1 MAQGITYF
9 RLKSEYPGD
18 ITKNCGLTGVEVDS
32 NFHFLEG
39 KDVKSLT
46 ISDDG
51 KDLVIT
57 LLDGTTVIGE
67 GIMEA
72 AKDEL
77 SFSFN
82 PSTGVLTIIHNGEV
96 QEVPGFNTGSGQSI
110 VYTDDSLKGDGTPA
124 NPLGLSQ
131 QYSPGTKKAV
141 LSVINGDTEQL
152 PDNPGKGD
160 RYLVKENR
168 VVNGTLYN
176 REGLDEIKNML
187 EDSRSEWRIPTVDDW
202 NCLKE
207 GLLECI
213 AGKMI
218 KANGK
223 WPDGNTDDMYGFSA
237 YPSGYSYE
245 IGGDVI
251 GFGHSAMFVT
261 DSFDESGEMLC
272 EMLDDGDNEITETE
286 GDGFF
291 SSLRFVKNYD
301 GNNYHN
307 YEVVLGES
315 VRTCIVPA
323 CDGHY
328 LVWTSEN
335 SSVATDSGSYIPEI
349 YNDDKTLSCSICEWD
364 GERWI
369 SSNLGDY
376 ESVFVID
383 QSRFLC
389 RLGDTLYTST
399 EKWVIFE

>member
-57 LLDGTTVIGE
+57 LLDGTTVIGG

-77 SFSFN
+77 SFSFD
-82 PSTGVLTIIHNGEV
+82 PSTGVLTIVHNGEI
-96 QEVPGFNTGSGQSI
+96 QEVPGFNTCSGQSI
-110 VYTDDSLKGDGTPA
+110 VYTDDSLNGDGTPA

-141 LSVINGDTEQL
+141 LSIIDGDIGHL
-152 PDNPGKGD
+152 PDNPNVGD
-160 RYLVKENR
+160 RYLVKEQR
-168 VVNGTLYN
+168 VINGTLYD
-176 REGLDEIKNML
+176 RAGISEIRDML
-187 EDSRSEWRIPTVDDW
+187 QDGESEWRVPTVDDW
-202 NCLKE
+202 NFLKE

-237 YPSGYSYE
+237 YPSGYSYSD
-245 IGGDVI
+245 GGNVI
-251 GFGHSAMFVT
+251 GYGQSAMFAT
-261 DSFDESGEMLC
+261 DSLDEGGNVIC
-272 EMLDDGDNEITETE
+272 EMLSDGDNVIFESSENAGTMV
-286 GDGFF
+286 
-291 SSLRFVKNYD
+291 SLRLVKDYN

-307 YEVVLGES
+307 YEFILGDS
-315 VRTCIVPA
+315 VRTCI
-323 CDGHY
+323 
-328 LVWTSEN
+328 
-335 SSVATDSGSYIPEI
+335 IP
-349 YNDDKTLSCSICEWD
+349 SCGGRHEH
-364 GERWI
+364 R
-369 SSNLGDY
+369 
-376 ESVFVID
+376 
-383 QSRFLC
+383 C
-389 RLGDTLYTST
+389 RYRKLYP
-399 EKWVIFE
+399 KCI